1 MDLISWLRRH
11 GGFIDARLQIDDGPL
26 GRGLFAKAWGA
37 GNEKSPQG
45 VVQLE
50 TSRNVVFWFFFLGGE
65 DRKYNHAHDGE
76 AKKNCGRKKKGLE
89 KCVFFVELTGE
100 VGV

>member
-50 TSRNVVFWFFFLGGE
+50 TSRNVVFLFLFLGGKIGNITTHMME
-65 DRKYNHAHDGE
+65 RPKRNVE
-76 AKKNCGRKKKGLE
+76 KKKGLE